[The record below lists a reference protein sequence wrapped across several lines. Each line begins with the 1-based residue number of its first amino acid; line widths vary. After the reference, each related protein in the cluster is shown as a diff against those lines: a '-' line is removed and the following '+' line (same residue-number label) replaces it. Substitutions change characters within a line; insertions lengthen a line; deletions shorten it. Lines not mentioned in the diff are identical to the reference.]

1 MEGQRDDV
9 ALHRREPCIADGRVV
24 GIDGVMAEHVPGAD
38 QRTWRVMILLDP
50 NAKCEILDEDAPRM
64 P

>member
-1 MEGQRDDV
+1 MSLAPISGRGV
-9 ALHRREPCIADGRVV
+9 RETVS
-24 GIDGVMAEHVPGAD
+24 
-38 QRTWRVMILLDP
+38 VMILLDP

>member
-1 MEGQRDDV
+1 
-9 ALHRREPCIADGRVV
+9 
-24 GIDGVMAEHVPGAD
+24 MAEHVPGAD